1 MTPVVRACLFFRAV
15 VSDRLP
21 LLLALLL
28 ASLATVD
35 TDGFDAAAL
44 GRSGRLGGVL
54 PPAPRSLRP
63 HKAHVSGGA
72 RVTITGSG
80 FRRTASL
87 AVRFASE
94 NAVDVVP
101 AVFISKTTIECVTP
115 RRDAPST
122 AHVSVTNG
130 DGVEP
135 HPLVYV
141 RGAGAPLV
149 FVFDDSPPGCQGCG
163 PAGFQSSVPIPERVR
178 ERWTAT
184 ESVGPDVGGT
194 PVVVSDADGVVA
206 RTIPTIFTTARAF
219 DGDLGFGFHRYAAPG
234 GGFGTRGKS
243 DRIDPTSTGNGPPV
257 TGTFYPG
264 DGLTCRVSCP
274 LSYPAGLDADDA
286 PSGPLPRFASAASPR
301 VVYRG
306 ADANLTAP
314 PYAETEEGD
323 DSNPERVEPMR
334 RAVDGVRA
342 SWIDYD
348 VARCVRPAAT
358 DAPAR
363 ARRARRERL
372 ARLSP
377 DDIKRRTPV
386 RRPKLARRRRRR
398 RRRRREGGASP
409 WVTRMG
415 NAASVPFRYDDRV
428 PVPTSAESS
437 HAADALRHQLGFASR
452 GPFAGGTEVTIRG
465 DGFLRG
471 DALAC
476 RFEEEGDGGRR
487 AKRPLI
493 PSSRRPARDSSTREP
508 SFASRRPDIRDRGR
522 RRTPRRWR
530 RVSPPRYRSPT
541 TARCGPNPQTPCA
554 TCTATCTCTRGAT
567 REPGTRVRNPRS
579 TVSER
584 ASRLLGDVTRREAFF
599 VARIRRT
606 RERSQPVS
614 SDRRHTARVGRPTPG
629 FDRSASRRVARTPPR
644 AGAYEGG
651 VGAWTNVDVVRLAPG
666 AYGGVGDVRLAVPVA
681 TSFASSSGRTRG
693 RTRRDRRAGRTRTR
707 DDRLSRGGIPRAV
720 VRVVARQGG
729 GGFGETAP
737 VPGTDGRLVGG
748 AVVTASRIT
757 FLGCFHAD
765 GEHEAVADGGARRT
779 RTGRSRGRRSRR
791 EARGMSR
798 RRSLRD
804 RRRGEGPERVGT
816 VRLRRRV
823 GNDRGRW
830 YEYEP

>member
-1 MTPVVRACLFFRAV
+1 M
-15 VSDRLP
+15 RLP

-35 TDGFDAAAL
+35 GDGFDAAAL

-80 FRRTASL
+80 FRRGASL

-130 DGVEP
+130 DGAWSA

-194 PVVVSDADGVVA
+194 PVVVSAVDLRANDPDDFSV
-206 RTIPTIFTTARAF
+206 ARAF

-264 DGLTCRVSCP
+264 DGLTCRFSCP
-274 LSYPAGLDADDA
+274 LSYPAGFDADDA

-314 PYAETEEGD
+314 PHAETEEGD

-334 RAVDGVRA
+334 RLRRRPRRGSTTASRVRE
-342 SWIDYD
+342 
-348 VARCVRPAAT
+348 
-358 DAPAR
+358 PAR
-363 ARRARRERL
+363 PTPPPALVALGVNASRDCRL
-372 ARLSP
+372 TISNDGHRF
-377 DDIKRRTPV
+377 DDQSW
-386 RRPKLARRRRRR
+386 LGGEGG
-398 RRRRREGGASP
+398 EGGASP

-437 HAADALRHQLGFASR
+437 HAADALRRQLGFASR

-476 RFEEEGDGGRR
+476 RFEEEGDGGDREAPPHPVIATTR
-487 AKRPLI
+487 ARFVDARTIVCVAPPRHPRPRAPSDAATMAPCFAAAVSVSNDGASWSEPANAVRHLYCDVYVH
-493 PSSRRPARDSSTREP
+493 PAARHVNPERAFGTPDRPFPNVQAAFSATLRDARLFSSREYDEH
-508 SFASRRPDIRDRGR
+508 ASLA
-522 RRTPRRWR
+522 
-530 RVSPPRYRSPT
+530 Y
-541 TARCGPNPQTPCA
+541 PN
-554 TCTATCTCTRGAT
+554 
-567 REPGTRVRNPRS
+567 
-579 TVSER
+579 
-584 ASRLLGDVTRREAFF
+584 
-599 VARIRRT
+599 
-606 RERSQPVS
+606 
-614 SDRRHTARVGRPTPG
+614 DRRHTARVGRPTPG
-629 FDRSASRRVARTPPR
+629 VRSFGVATSRAD
-644 AGAYEGG
+644 AAAGGAYEGG

-666 AYGGVGDVRLAVPVA
+666 AYGGVGDVPLGIDEPIV
-681 TSFASSSGRTRG
+681 ASSS
-693 RTRRDRRAGRTRTR
+693 RAGLGDEPDAIVARGERERATI
-707 DDRLSRGGIPRAV
+707 DCRGGIPRPV
-720 VRVVARQGG
+720 VRVVARQIRRNRAGSRDRR
-729 GGFGETAP
+729 ET
-737 VPGTDGRLVGG
+737 VGG
-748 AVVTASRIT
+748 AVMTT
-757 FLGCFHAD
+757 ENPFLGAF
-765 GEHEAVADGGARRT
+765 T
-779 RTGRSRGRRSRR
+779 RTGNTRRWRTGVRADPNGPFARRRSRR
-791 EARGMSR
+791 G
-798 RRSLRD
+798 
-804 RRRGEGPERVGT
+804 RRGC
-816 VRLRRRV
+816 
-823 GNDRGRW
+823 RGDDHFAIGAAARTSAWEQFDSRPARAIEDEW

>member
-1 MTPVVRACLFFRAV
+1 M
-15 VSDRLP
+15 RLP

-35 TDGFDAAAL
+35 GDGFDAAAL

-80 FRRTASL
+80 FRRGASL

-130 DGVEP
+130 DGAWSA

-194 PVVVSDADGVVA
+194 PVVVSAVDLRANDPDDFSV
-206 RTIPTIFTTARAF
+206 ARAF

-274 LSYPAGLDADDA
+274 LSYPAGFDADDA

-314 PYAETEEGD
+314 LYAETEEGD

-334 RAVDGVRA
+334 RAVDASA

-348 VARCVRPAAT
+348 VARCVSPPRPT
-358 DAPAR
+358 PPPALVALGVNASR
-363 ARRARRERL
+363 DCHLTISNDGHRF
-372 ARLSP
+372 
-377 DDIKRRTPV
+377 DDQSW
-386 RRPKLARRRRRR
+386 LGGEGGEGG
-398 RRRRREGGASP
+398 EGGASP

-476 RFEEEGDGGRR
+476 RFEEEGDGGDGEAPPHPVIATTR
-487 AKRPLI
+487 ARFVDARTIVCVAPPRHPRPRAPSDAATMAPCFAAAVSVSNDGASWSEPANAVRHLYCDVYVH
-493 PSSRRPARDSSTREP
+493 PAARHVNPERAFGTPDRPFPNVQAAFSATLRDARLFSSREYDEY
-508 SFASRRPDIRDRGR
+508 ASLA
-522 RRTPRRWR
+522 
-530 RVSPPRYRSPT
+530 Y
-541 TARCGPNPQTPCA
+541 PN
-554 TCTATCTCTRGAT
+554 
-567 REPGTRVRNPRS
+567 
-579 TVSER
+579 
-584 ASRLLGDVTRREAFF
+584 
-599 VARIRRT
+599 
-606 RERSQPVS
+606 
-614 SDRRHTARVGRPTPG
+614 DRRHTTRAGRPTPG
-629 FDRSASRRVARTPPR
+629 VRSFGVATSRAD
-644 AGAYEGG
+644 AAAGGAYEGG

-666 AYGGVGDVRLAVPVA
+666 AYGGVGDVRLAVPDGSIVRVVVGDGLGDEPDAIVA
-681 TSFASSSGRTRG
+681 RGERERATIDCREEGYPAPLFASSR
-693 RTRRDRRAGRTRTR
+693 
-707 DDRLSRGGIPRAV
+707 
-720 VRVVARQGG
+720 VR
-729 GGFGETAP
+729 FGETAP

-765 GEHEAVADGGARRT
+765 GEHEAVADGGCAPDPNGPFARAPFAT
-779 RTGRSRGRRSRR
+779 RGAGGCRGDDHFAIGAA
-791 EARGMSR
+791 ARDPSAWEQFDYDDA
-798 RRSLRD
+798 S
-804 RRRGEGPERVGT
+804 GT
-816 VRLRRRV
+816 IE
-823 GNDRGRW
+823 DEW